1 MVGNYVR
8 TVCNKHINSIAAGVN
23 RAYNELESICQ
34 IIVDELTDDAKDS
47 AHTYERM
54 CTKAMDALGQS
65 LIMLNLISSKLK
77 KAESR
82 LYESKL
88 ENRIKQLERLM
99 RK

>member
-1 MVGNYVR
+1 MSEQSVI
-8 TVCNKHINSIAAGVN
+8 KHINSIAAGVN
-23 RAYNELESICQ
+23 RAYDELASVCP
-34 IIVDELTDDAKDS
+34 IITDELTDDVKDS

-65 LIMLNLISSKLK
+65 LVMLNLISSKLK

-82 LYESKL
+82 NESKL
-88 ENRIKQLERLM
+88 ENRIKRLERLM